1 MMEHGDNTRQSN
13 HNYSVQDLTDDLSYS
28 FCFMMSA
35 LRGRRLSFRVMGK
48 AWKNLEDKR
57 IIDYHMIIG

>member
-1 MMEHGDNTRQSN
+1 MQIFR
-13 HNYSVQDLTDDLSYS
+13 SYFGVLPEAS
-28 FCFMMSA
+28 GVSGRPVRI
-35 LRGRRLSFRVMGK
+35 RGRRLSFRVMGK